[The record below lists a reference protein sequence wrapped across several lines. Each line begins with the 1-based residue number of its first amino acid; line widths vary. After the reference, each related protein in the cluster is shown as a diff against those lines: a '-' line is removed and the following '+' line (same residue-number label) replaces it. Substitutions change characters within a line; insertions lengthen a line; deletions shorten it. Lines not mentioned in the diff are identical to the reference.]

1 MNKEILKLFK
11 GYLGKTTISI
21 NDSDGL
27 SCMGLF
33 NQKALKFGIMMP
45 NNAPKDTIDEAIK
58 LYGKDGKKWN
68 QCFHKNFSV
77 VANSSIE
84 ELIFQQI
91 IHYFTTYG
99 FEGLGIYNADK
110 VYIPREKL
118 EIPELER
125 DIEMIV
131 IKPLS
136 SQEISD
142 KIMILLTSG
151 IPLSKDTIDSIM
163 VLSDFI
169 PGDKFESIKNREIKI
184 ALYDKY
190 DIVPNNPDEF
200 LRYLI
205 YKTTGSTLKIQNTKL
220 ITQIKSCD
228 KAKALELLNK
238 YEDMELLSSIFLR
251 NKNLFLAYKV
261 SKDDISYAC
270 TKKDVRI
277 NLNKKINKLRKL
289 AIKNHRPLNIK
300 LIDLVTNTDIIA
312 PFDEHCLTKSLDNIS
327 VFREIRILNSLN
339 YRVENPEDI
348 VYKIRNGQTYVSKLK
363 HLSQE
368 QKTILEKRKDIIYN
382 HLVNRIKEKVEGKTI
397 CIPKEVVYAA
407 PTSEKQFN
415 GNFPFGSYIELPRG
429 ENLIYGVHWKNIS
442 KENSEEERVDLDLH
456 QMNRNIAFGWDSNYR
471 DDNRNILFSG
481 DITDATLP
489 NGATELFYVDNNYG
503 YGAFL
508 LTLNMFTHNTEDVP
522 FEFVIA
528 KGKVEDKK
536 CIDPNNILT
545 SVNMTVKK
553 DERQKVVGFI
563 VIGET
568 IRFYFNDFSAGGS
581 HSTTSI
587 NEITTGMFNYL
598 SNYSKVQL
606 KLNDLLKDSG
616 AILTDKETVFKAV
629 VKEIVDKNGNVK
641 ESTTEEKEF
650 PVDIN
655 LSTSAITKETI
666 IDLLS

>member
-11 GYLGKTTISI
+11 GYLGDTTISI
-21 NDSDGL
+21 NDSDGFN
-27 SCMGLF
+27 CMGLF
-33 NQKALKFGIMMP
+33 NQKALKSGVMIP
-45 NNAPKDTIDEAIK
+45 SNAPKETIEEAIK

-68 QCFHKNFSV
+68 QCFHKSFSV

-84 ELIFQQI
+84 ELVFQQV

-99 FEGLGIYNADK
+99 FENLGVYNSDR
-110 VYIPREKL
+110 VYIPREQL
-118 EIPELER
+118 EIPELEK

-131 IKPLS
+131 IKPLTI
-136 SQEISD
+136 QEISD
-142 KIMILLTSG
+142 RIMALLTSG
-151 IPLSKDTIDSIM
+151 IALAKDTIDDIM

-169 PGDKFESIKNREIKI
+169 PRDKFESIKNREVKI

-190 DIVPNNPDEF
+190 DIVPSNPDEF

-205 YKTTGSTLKIQNTKL
+205 YKTTGWTLKIQNSEL
-220 ITQIKSCD
+220 IRLIKSCD
-228 KAKALELLNK
+228 KAKALELFNK
-238 YEDMELLSSIFLR
+238 YEDMNLLSSIFLR

-261 SKDDISYAC
+261 SQDDERYAWQNQG
-270 TKKDVRI
+270 VRV

-289 AIKNHRPLNIK
+289 AIKNHRPLSTK
-300 LIDLVTNTDIIA
+300 LVDLVTNTDMVA
-312 PFDEHCLTKSLDNIS
+312 PFDKQYLTKALDDVSI
-327 VFREIRILNSLN
+327 FREIRIFNSLN
-339 YRVENPEDI
+339 YRVTSPESM
-348 VYKIRNGQTYVSKLK
+348 VYKIRNGKTYVSKLERLSYFGGSVLNERRNIVFD
-363 HLSQE
+363 HL
-368 QKTILEKRKDIIYN
+368 I
-382 HLVNRIKEKVEGKTI
+382 NRIKEKVEGKAI
-397 CIPKEVVYAA
+397 CIPKGVVYAA

-429 ENLIYGVHWKNIS
+429 ENLIYGVYWQNIS
-442 KENSEEERVDLDLH
+442 GDTSEEERVDLDLH
-456 QMNRNIAFGWDSNYR
+456 QMNKSIAFGWDSNYR

-481 DITDATLP
+481 DMTDAPLP

-536 CIDPNNILT
+536 CIDPNNILA

-581 HSTTSI
+581 CPTTSI
-587 NEITTGMFNYL
+587 NDITTGMFDYL
-598 SNYSKVQL
+598 SNYSKTQL
-606 KLNDLLKDSG
+606 KLNDLLKEAG
-616 AILTDKETVFKAV
+616 AIITDTPKIKTRKVTPFSDGMGFED
-629 VKEIVDKNGNVK
+629 I
-641 ESTTEEKEF
+641 EEKD
-650 PVDIN
+650 VDID
-655 LSTSAITKETI
+655 LSINSITKETI